1 MTEITTYEEKVRKYI
16 IENFLFE
23 AADAALGRSDSLL
36 ESGVMDSTGVL
47 ELVGFLEEEF
57 EIEVKD
63 EELVPDNFDSL
74 ERIAA
79 YIERKK

>member
-1 MTEITTYEEKVRKYI
+1 MTEITTYEDKVRKYI

-23 AADAALGRSDSLL
+23 AADASLERSDSLL
-36 ESGVMDSTGVL
+36 DSGVMDSTGVL

-74 ERIAA
+74 EKIAA